1 MTAPTDVN
9 TVPPGFARGAYEVWL
24 SNGHVGTGE
33 DFLEWIKGA
42 DAYQVWLGAGHTGT
56 VEAFL
61 ESLRAT
67 LVDRGPWTARTA
79 YGAGEYLSHEDA
91 LYSVSEGFTSGDT
104 FSDEHLTVR
113 LRAPRPDVPATVPPG
128 FRSATATGMTQGR
141 KVIVTWSP
149 ESVQQGVVV
158 ERRSLTDKTYGYA
171 VTDQAAENPFAWER
185 LNAAVLYGQTYLV
198 DPLDLWEGETYE
210 YRVRTFAPDGTL
222 GTPVSAGSV
231 KVPYWVPQNQLL
243 HWSEDLT
250 PPGWEA
256 GPGVTVSAQAVTFS
270 GATQAISQAFPT
282 YPIGG
287 RTYTV
292 AFLLKGTA
300 GQTLQIHGH
309 AFRDGKTSDTPITLG
324 ADGAGYT
331 RVAGTGADVGFEW
344 FVVTRSWP
352 AGLTG
357 RQMRVGLNTYGSSTA
372 RSVQVRKAIVS
383 AGAVAAA
390 ALIASYQATFGPGS
404 TWQEPLYV
412 YPDLLPASASPTNP
426 TVFRSWH
433 RSLDADVPAVTTAA
447 GPNLAEFDG
456 MRVESRSDLFK
467 SVRGSNRTRI
477 QNCTGR
483 GLIPMKD
490 GKTLGMAWCGDYLY
504 QLWVLHN
511 TFRNTRGGLTQYFWG
526 RGQASNPDDTIKIIG
541 NRVREVS
548 GNYWNADGSLVP
560 NGFFRDKNHLDGG
573 FTRVQFFMMNGL
585 EYGPNAQPGDALA
598 GVEIAWNEVVGRPV
612 FSRPED
618 LIHIN
623 IPGDEA
629 SPVRVHD
636 NCMWANLPTDHA
648 NWKAFEKQG
657 GGPYFWDYGVAAD
670 GSGDYS
676 GTGLMPSDF
685 LMFDKDHPARNAQ
698 HIRVTDEVRIGP
710 RSQYALYDTQDTL
723 YRRCRSVR
731 SDTLYN
737 GQLQVRTKTRGVT
750 NWAIQITN
758 YLKNGFMQRNG
769 VQDCVFLTGQ
779 GELNPTAPGQP
790 LADRPDL
797 TFGNVFGP
805 AVPWWAE
812 WQELADWQA
821 RAAAAGQR
829 IGAP

>member
-1 MTAPTDVN
+1 MT
-9 TVPPGFARGAYEVWL
+9 PP
-24 SNGHVGTGE
+24 
-33 DFLEWIKGA
+33 D
-42 DAYQVWLGAGHTGT
+42 
-56 VEAFL
+56 
-61 ESLRAT
+61 
-67 LVDRGPWTARTA
+67 
-79 YGAGEYLSHEDA
+79 
-91 LYSVSEGFTSGDT
+91 FTS
-104 FSDEHLTVR
+104 
-113 LRAPRPDVPATVPPG
+113 AT
-128 FRSATATGMTQGR
+128 SASVAQGR
-141 KVIVTWSP
+141 KVLITWNPVST
-149 ESVQQGVVV
+149 QQGVVV
-158 ERRSLTDKTYGYA
+158 ERRSLTDKTYGYSVA
-171 VTDQAAENPFAWER
+171 DTVTENPFAWER
-185 LNAAVLYGQTYLV
+185 LNAAVLYRQTYLV
-198 DPLDLWEGETYE
+198 DPLDLWEDETYE

-222 GTPVSAGSV
+222 GAPFDAGKV
-231 KVPYWVPQNQLL
+231 RVPYWVPQNQLL

-250 PPGWEA
+250 QASWEA
-256 GPGVTVSAQAVTFS
+256 GPGVTVSGAPGAQTVAFS
-270 GATQAISQAFPT
+270 GARQAISQAFPT

-287 RTYTV
+287 RTYAV
-292 AFLLKGTA
+292 AFLLKGTG
-300 GQTLQIHGH
+300 GQGLQIHGH
-309 AFRDGKTSDTPITLG
+309 AFRDNKTVDTPITLG
-324 ADGAGYT
+324 RDGAGYT
-331 RVAGTGADVGFEW
+331 RIPGTGADAGFEW
-344 FVVTRSWP
+344 FVVTRAWP

-383 AGAVAAA
+383 AGGLTPT
-390 ALIASYQATFGPGS
+390 ALVASYQPTQGPGS

-412 YPDLLPASASPTNP
+412 YPDMLPASASPTNL

-447 GPNLAEFDG
+447 GPNLAVFDG

-477 QNCTGR
+477 QHCTGR

-490 GKTLGMAWCGDYLY
+490 GKTLGLAWCGDYLY
-504 QLWVLHN
+504 QLWVIGN

-526 RGQASNPDDTIKIIG
+526 RGQAGHEDDTIRIIG

-560 NGFFRDKNHLDGG
+560 NGYFRDKNHPDGG
-573 FTRVQFFMMNGL
+573 HTRVQFFMMNNL
-585 EYGPNAQPGDALA
+585 EYSENAQEGDALA

-623 IPGDEA
+623 IPGEED

-636 NCMWANLPTDHA
+636 NCMWANMPTDHA
-648 NWKAFEKQG
+648 NWKAFEEQQ
-657 GGPYFWDYGVAAD
+657 GGPYFWDYGIAAD

-685 LMFDKDHPARNAQ
+685 LLFNQDAPTRNAR
-698 HIRVTDEVRIGP
+698 HIRIADEVRIGP
-710 RSQYALYDTQDTL
+710 RAQYALYDTQDCL
-723 YRRCRSVR
+723 YQRCRSVQ

-737 GQLQVRTKTRGVT
+737 GQLRVRTKTRGVT
-750 NWAIQITN
+750 NWAIQVTN
-758 YLKNGFMQRNG
+758 YLGNGFMQANG
-769 VQDCVFLTGQ
+769 FQECLFLTGQ
-779 GELNPTAPGQP
+779 QELHPTAPGQP

-805 AVPWWAE
+805 SVPWWME

-821 RAAAAGQR
+821 RAARAGQR